1 VAAGT
6 TPLDVKKFSRRLVGG
21 GVAYAVL
28 ALRLSEV
35 CCVAQTRAAELAVG
49 RTTPPAI
56 VPFLSVTF
64 ASHVL
69 VVVAFPVSPRGCT
82 TLACQVGAVPT
93 MQSVSYQRQTAFWA
107 DR

>member
-1 VAAGT
+1 MLWSFVLEAT
-6 TPLDVKKFSRRLVGG
+6 TDSFDDCTE
-21 GVAYAVL
+21 GVARK
-28 ALRLSEV
+28 LRLGLIDV
-35 CCVAQTRAAELAVG
+35 CYVAQTRVAKPAVS
-49 RTTPPAI
+49 RIIPPAI

-69 VVVAFPVSPRGCT
+69 VVVALPVSPRGYT
-82 TLACQVGAVPT
+82 ALACQVGAVPT

>member
-1 VAAGT
+1 MLQSLILEATADRFDNG
-6 TPLDVKKFSRRLVGG
+6 KE
-21 GVAYAVL
+21 GVAGK
-28 ALRLSEV
+28 LSSGPIDV
-35 CCVAQTRAAELAVG
+35 RCVAQTRAAELAVG

-69 VVVAFPVSPRGCT
+69 VVVAFPVSPRRCT
-82 TLACQVGAVPT
+82 ALACQVGAVPT

>member
-1 VAAGT
+1 MLWSFVLEAT
-6 TPLDVKKFSRRLVGG
+6 TNSFDDSTE
-21 GVAYAVL
+21 GVARK
-28 ALRLSEV
+28 LRLGPIDV

-49 RTTPPAI
+49 RTTLPAI

-69 VVVAFPVSPRGCT
+69 VVVALPVSPRGCT
-82 TLACQVGAVPT
+82 ALACQVGAVLT